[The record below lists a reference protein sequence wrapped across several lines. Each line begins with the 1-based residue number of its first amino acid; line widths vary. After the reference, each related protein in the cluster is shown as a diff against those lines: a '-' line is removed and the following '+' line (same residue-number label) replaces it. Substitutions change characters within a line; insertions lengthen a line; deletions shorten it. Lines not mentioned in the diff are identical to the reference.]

1 MMAGLLLFAFVLV
14 TLLGVI
20 GISRWCIARR
30 DARALAAFR
39 AQQLVAWAQFES
51 AVLAAE
57 RDFDGGS
64 SHA

>member
-1 MMAGLLLFAFVLV
+1 MMAGVLLFAFVLV

-39 AQQLVAWAQFES
+39 AQQLVASAQLE
-51 AVLAAE
+51 AAFITSE
-57 RDFDGGS
+57 RSLRARHG
-64 SHA
+64 